1 MPVFQNVNED
11 DFIPASG
18 LGKGKGKGRA
28 ATVNVFVKTRLSIDA
43 AAGPRVRKKSRR
55 KALADGN
62 DESTS
67 KVRSHMQ
74 IFACCP
80 RC

>member
-18 LGKGKGKGRA
+18 LGKGKGRA

-62 DESTS
+62 DESTR
-67 KVRSHMQ
+67 KVRSRMQ
-74 IFACCP
+74 YL
-80 RC
+80 RLLS